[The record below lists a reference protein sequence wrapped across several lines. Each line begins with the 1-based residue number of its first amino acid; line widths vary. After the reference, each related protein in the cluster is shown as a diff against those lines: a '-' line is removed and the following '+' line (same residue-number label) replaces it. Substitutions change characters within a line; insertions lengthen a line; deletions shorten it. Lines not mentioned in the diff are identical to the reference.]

1 LHVDDRGERITNVSE
16 FDRRVGRNEAMLR
29 EVNESIERGRWPGD
43 DSVPFR
49 FRCECASLDCNET
62 IMLTRSEYEHVR
74 HDGRRFAILAG
85 HEAPPFESVVET
97 HEGYV
102 VVEKHDEAGEVAE
115 DLDPRG

>member
-1 LHVDDRGERITNVSE
+1 VEKITNMAE
-16 FDRRVGRNEAMLR
+16 FDRRVGRNEALLR

-43 DSVPFR
+43 ESVPFS

-62 IMLTRSEYEHVR
+62 IRMARSEYEHVR
-74 HDGRRFAILAG
+74 SDGRRFAIRPG
-85 HEAPPFESVVET
+85 HDAPACESVVET

-115 DLDPRG
+115 DLDPRS